1 MAFSKK
7 KNPPLSFLFSAI
19 AFETFVILLQ
29 TAAKPS
35 TAPSIFIYSPL
46 RLAIIILLFL
56 LFICCAW
63 LNLQINQETP
73 HAQKIH
79 TYVNQK
85 TGKLF
90 LRYTAYVVLGINWI
104 LYFTTIHR
112 FGKLKNYISIAKPLI
127 ALGIIISVQIL
138 LYLVLKDHNPQ
149 KRFQFFQKA
158 NRPFLTYTTLFFSC
172 FLLLWVFI
180 DKSGMGIISKDVD
193 WNEAGVPILGW
204 QVFIAVLVGILFQKF
219 ERKINN
225 QDVLR
230 SRKFD
235 IMIFLLIWIIGG
247 YLWDKIPVPNGYL
260 NPGPYPPT
268 NETYPFADAARFDIM
283 SQYALIGQGLNNG
296 EAYNRPVYP
305 AFLVYIH
312 ILSGQSYA
320 DNMGLQAAIFAVFP
334 ALLYLLAKFL
344 SNRSSGIAIATVIIF
359 RGINGVAATNLINLA
374 NQKQMLTGFPT
385 AILVGLILLVILLWL
400 RQPNTIALVVLI
412 GGIFGLGIYL
422 RQTILGFF
430 PVIMLLPFFVTKL
443 KKQRRLIFP
452 ALLILGIITFGVPYE
467 AKNYIESPY
476 YKYPAVIKKIFTV
489 VETRYTPQ
497 REMPEERE
505 RFVLRESPPSQ
516 NISNTIP
523 KNISTLQ
530 TVGNH
535 FARNIVTS
543 TLILPHSISID
554 SLRDTIKAENS
565 FWRPYWD
572 GRLNIEQSLFL
583 ALNLVMISVGIVSA
597 IYRFPIGGWLP
608 LLFFFGYNL
617 ANALAKSSGGRY
629 IVPVDWVVILYFMLG
644 IHQLLLRELPI
655 TTQDTNPSFRQKYL
669 GMEGKE
675 IALAFILVLVMGTF
689 LIIPDFIF
697 HQTFNE
703 NNVSVT
709 NSLVSL
715 LPSEEK
721 QTYTEELLKNEKLFI
736 ATGQIMYP
744 RYYLAGDGEF
754 SYYYPY
760 KTLDYPRVSFIFIG
774 PRGTYNAVMPGNIP
788 KGLDNLSKAIIVGC
802 LQKDENEKYID
813 VGIIFITSG
822 HRQVYFREPLLEKT
836 CNNTSLITE
845 QE

>member
-1 MAFSKK
+1 MPFNKDQKSPLTLFLSVTAVEVLAILWHFSRHA
-7 KNPPLSFLFSAI
+7 SDTQA
-19 AFETFVILLQ
+19 
-29 TAAKPS
+29 
-35 TAPSIFIYSPL
+35 IFIYSPS
-46 RLAIIILLFL
+46 RLFTISL
-56 LFICCAW
+56 LFILFSSLAW
-63 LNLQINQETP
+63 LAILSTSGNFNAQQFQTHIRHPFFRNL
-73 HAQKIH
+73 
-79 TYVNQK
+79 
-85 TGKLF
+85 
-90 LRYTAYVVLGINWI
+90 AYFIGILSWL
-104 LYFTTIHR
+104 LYFTSIEH
-112 FGKLKNYISIAKPLI
+112 FGKLKNYIVIVRPLF
-127 ALGIIISVQIL
+127 ALGILISIQLL
-138 LYLVLKDHNPQ
+138 LYLMITKNNPKSTLQMFYHHN
-149 KRFQFFQKA
+149 KS
-158 NRPFLTYTTLFFSC
+158 FLISNILLFLC
-172 FLLLWVFI
+172 FLLLWIFI
-180 DKSGMGIISKDVD
+180 DISGMGIVPNGED

-204 QVFIAVLVGILFQKF
+204 QVFIAVLVGILSQKLEKTF
-219 ERKINN
+219 RNK
-225 QDVLR
+225 DRLR

-235 IMIFLLIWIIGG
+235 IAIFLLIWIIGG
-247 YLWDKIPVPNGYL
+247 YLWAKTPVSNGYL

-268 NETYPFADAARFDIM
+268 NETYPFADAARFDTM

-312 ILSGQSYA
+312 ILSGQNYA
-320 DNMGLQAAIFAVFP
+320 DNMGLQAAVFAIFP

-344 SNRSSGIAIATVIIF
+344 SNRSTGIAIATVIIF
-359 RGINGVAATNLINLA
+359 RGINGIAATNLINLA

-385 AILVGLILLVILLWL
+385 AILVGLILLITLIWL
-400 RQPNTIALVVLI
+400 RQPNTILLVVLI
-412 GGIFGLGIYL
+412 GGIFGSGIYL

-443 KKQRRLIFP
+443 KKQRRLIVP
-452 ALLILGIITFGVPYE
+452 ALLILGIIAFGVPYE

-476 YKYPAVIKKIFTV
+476 YKYPAVIKKIFTI

-505 RFVLRESPPSQ
+505 RFVLRKSPPSQ
-516 NISNTIP
+516 NISNTIS

-554 SLRDTIKAENS
+554 SLRNTIKAENS

-629 IVPVDWVVILYFMLG
+629 IVPVDWIVILYFMLG
-644 IHQLLLRELPI
+644 IHQLLLWKMPI
-655 TTQDTNPSFRQKYL
+655 AKKDRHTSFSKKHPRI
-669 GMEGKE
+669 EGKGS
-675 IALAFILVLVMGTF
+675 ALAFILVLVMGTF

-697 HQTFNE
+697 RQKFYK
-703 NNVSVT
+703 NNVSMT
-709 NSLVSL
+709 SSLVNL

-721 QTYTEELLKNEKLFI
+721 QAYIEELLKTEKLFI

-760 KTLDYPRVSFIFIG
+760 KTLDYPRLSFIFIG
-774 PRGTYNAVMPGNIP
+774 PRGTYNAVMPGDMP
-788 KGLDNLSKAIIVGC
+788 KGLDNLSEAIIVGC
-802 LQKDENEKYID
+802 LQKDGSEKYLD

-822 HRQVYFREPLLEKT
+822 NRQVYFREPLLEQT
-836 CNNTSLITE
+836 CNNTSLTAE